1 MTPDLDAMAETLSA
15 DLATLHR
22 AGRISSPWL
31 AGMLA
36 WKRGHVRERVL
47 GTTTLDRYVTGA
59 ALRGPRA
66 GTWHV
71 TSLSIAVPD
80 LSDPVTCAALLL
92 LVREAWGDPT
102 ASTAATRE
110 GDGSRGWVM
119 DCWEPRSPLHS
130 LGPFGTEVAALCAA
144 IHAAT
149 TATHGEAP

>member
-1 MTPDLDAMAETLSA
+1 MTPDLDAMAETLA
-15 DLATLHR
+15 TDLTTLHR

-92 LVREAWGDPT
+92 LAREAWGDDRINCAVGARGPWEVLAVSGET
-102 ASTAATRE
+102 LGE
-110 GDGSRGWVM
+110 G
-119 DCWEPRSPLHS
+119 P
-130 LGPFGTEVAALCAA
+130 TEVAALCAA
-144 IHAAT
+144 IHAAA
-149 TATHGEAP
+149 TATHGETP

>member
-1 MTPDLDAMAETLSA
+1 MAETLA
-15 DLATLHR
+15 TDLTTLHR

-71 TSLSIAVPD
+71 TSLSIAAPD

-92 LVREAWGDPT
+92 LAREAWRDPHLCVFYT
-102 ASTAATRE
+102 QQPVVP
-110 GDGSRGWVM
+110 GWYAFINGVM
-119 DCWEPRSPLHS
+119 AESAE
-130 LGPFGTEVAALCAA
+130 TEVATLCAT
-144 IHAAT
+144 IHAAA
-149 TATHGEAP
+149 TATHGETP